1 MQPHKMF
8 ASQQRGLPAVLL
20 LLQLVCCYLGITAL
34 LLLLDYIRNLII
46 QLLVLILKHEED
58 SSKSIAIAV

>member
-1 MQPHKMF
+1 MQPRKMF
-8 ASQQRGLPAVLL
+8 ASQQRGLQAVLPM
-20 LLQLVCCYLGITAL
+20 LQLVCCYLGITTL

-58 SSKSIAIAV
+58 SSKSIAVPV